1 MPLKLDC
8 FIYPTLYLW
17 GREGCMDRVF
27 SSRSLKVL
35 IQGFVQL
42 HQAWWQ
48 VAQRGCGVSI
58 LGGTPNSRGRALSHL
73 SLAHSEQ
80 VQDNSPDLNCSVI
93 YWGEELH
100 MESLGCKDQISS
112 LLVVAKHQSWTS
124 GKRWILPHLEKKSY
138 FSGSSLAHLM
148 GHWREAS
155 SFRFFKFVHMWA
167 LKNQLK
173 VWPPSPYTIIF
184 CDKGCG

>member
-73 SLAHSEQ
+73 SLAPLGAGAGKFPRSKLFCDLLGRRTAHGELGLQ
-80 VQDNSPDLNCSVI
+80 GPDFFF
-93 YWGEELH
+93 
-100 MESLGCKDQISS
+100 ISS
-112 LLVVAKHQSWTS
+112 SKAPILNLRKEMNTS
-124 GKRWILPHLEKKSY
+124 TFGKEILFLWFLIGTSYGALE
-138 FSGSSLAHLM
+138 GS
-148 GHWREAS
+148 
-155 SFRFFKFVHMWA
+155 F
-167 LKNQLK
+167 
-173 VWPPSPYTIIF
+173 
-184 CDKGCG
+184 